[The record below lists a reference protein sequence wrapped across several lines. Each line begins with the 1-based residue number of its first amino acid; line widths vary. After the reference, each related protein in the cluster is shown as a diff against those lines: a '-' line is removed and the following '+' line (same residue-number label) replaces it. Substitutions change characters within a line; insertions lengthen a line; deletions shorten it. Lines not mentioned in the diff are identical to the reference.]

1 MEGDRQTLV
10 FSKHM
15 ENLLKNKTALFYL
28 LAGVVLACI
37 IVFIAI
43 ILIFRSHSPTKK
55 QSPTAPSPTISLP
68 TPMLQSEIAPTNEG
82 IFKVE
87 FAKAP
92 NPNNL
97 TITLNSY
104 SLIPGSPTVSVPFS
118 SDFLNDGTQL
128 VVTTDN
134 PIQEKIIYT
143 LYVRLI
149 TNNHIVVKHRYELR
163 NGVLTIIDDE

>member
-1 MEGDRQTLV
+1 
-10 FSKHM
+10 M
-15 ENLLKNKTALFYL
+15 ENPLRNKTSLFYL
-28 LAGVVLACI
+28 IAGIVLVGI
-37 IVFIAI
+37 IITIAI
-43 ILIFRSHSPTKK
+43 LLLFQSPSPTKT
-55 QSPTAPSPTISLP
+55 QDTTTPSPTIALP

-82 IFKVE
+82 VFTVE

-92 NPNNL
+92 NPENL

-104 SLIPGSPTVSVPFS
+104 SLTPGSPTLSVPFS
-118 SDFLNDGTQL
+118 SDFLSDGTQL
-128 VVTTDN
+128 VITTDN